1 MNFTVLDRD
10 TYLQQLQSIHG
21 LRSALELDDESYRQ
35 LLERLTGSRS
45 AKFMTSEQRQ
55 RVITFMEVHRALDE
69 ALERLE
75 EARDTLNDS
84 FAASPRSFMPK
95 TVYLDG
101 ERVTSMASSVE
112 EVIATM
118 RSLHGPE
125 VRLVGAGERR
135 HNGRTVLELRFERP
149 AVQLL
154 AS

>member
-1 MNFTVLDRD
+1 MNFSVLDRD

-21 LRSALELDDESYRQ
+21 LRSALELDDESYRR

-45 AKFMTSEQRQ
+45 AKFMSAAQRQ
-55 RVITFMEVHRALDE
+55 RVITFMEVHRALDD

-84 FAASPRSFMPK
+84 FAATPQGFMPK
-95 TVYLDG
+95 TIYLDG

-118 RSLHGPE
+118 RNLHGPE
-125 VRLVGAGERR
+125 VHLVGASEQRR
-135 HNGRTVLELRFERP
+135 SGHTALELHFERA